1 MTSTIFRFLFLFGFL
16 TQIYGQAT
24 ISTPIIQSTTDEY
37 PCAHGYL
44 TDDGCQCNNHYE
56 GEHCDKLVC
65 ENGVRISINDRDG
78 DQQCNCY
85 ISYYGTRCQFQCRH
99 GVWVY
104 SSRFGLDA
112 GYCQCI
118 RGWAGNSCDHTTSY
132 SNGYQSYT
140 ASILFLCLAAF
151 MVIGCV
157 LCLVNRRRRQRLA
170 LEQRR
175 FASNS
180 PIRTN
185 EQRQYGSFYE
195 GHDNMAA
202 NIENY
207 EIRPPP
213 PLPKYEDALK
223 LPVFVTPTSQ
233 CTTLP
238 SVADGLQPP
247 PYAELG
253 TIPTIATTN
262 SEDNQHQNSTPPQ
275 SVEGASNITTGDEE
289 VPSQINISRDNHVVI

>member
-1 MTSTIFRFLFLFGFL
+1 MTLTILNFLFLFGFL
-16 TQIYGQAT
+16 TQIYADEPVRT
-24 ISTPIIQSTTDEY
+24 TSTTVQSTTD
-37 PCAHGYL
+37 PCVHGYMI
-44 TDDGCQCNNHYE
+44 DGTCQCNNHYE
-56 GEHCDKLVC
+56 GVHCDKVIC
-65 ENGVRISINDRDG
+65 ENGIVSKTNYNG
-78 DQQCNCY
+78 DQQCDCY
-85 ISYYGTRCQFQCRH
+85 LSYYGTKCQYQCRH

-104 SSRFGLDA
+104 SSRFGLDS

-157 LCLVNRRRRQRLA
+157 LCLVNKRRRQRLA
-170 LEQRR
+170 REQRR

-185 EQRQYGSFYE
+185 DQRQYGSFYE
-195 GHDNMAA
+195 GHDNQAA

-207 EIRPPP
+207 ESAVHPP

-238 SVADGLQPP
+238 NAPPDGLQPP
-247 PYAELG
+247 PYAELTIS
-253 TIPTIATTN
+253 TIPN
-262 SEDNQHQNSTPPQ
+262 SQDSQHQNLAMPHQ
-275 SVEGASNITTGDEE
+275 VEDASNIIAADEE
-289 VPSQINISRDNHVVI
+289 VPNQTNVSRDNHAVI